1 MHRLVV
7 NSSHAI
13 TSSTSCSQRMR
24 YPTLEREHAPNLPR
38 RNFLQQNESNDVTL
52 HCRQAIE
59 KKPPLRWP
67 VAVTCC
73 SISGIAMLIPRSLH
87 KLSLGHYREGGS
99 MN

>member
-24 YPTLEREHAPNLPR
+24 HLTFAREHAPNLPR

-99 MN
+99 AN

>member
-13 TSSTSCSQRMR
+13 TSSTSCSQRMP
-24 YPTLEREHAPNLPR
+24 YQPFQLEHAPNLPR
-38 RNFLQQNESNDVTL
+38 RNFLQPNESNDGTL

-59 KKPPLRWP
+59 KKPPLRCP

-73 SISGIAMLIPRSLH
+73 SIPGIAMLIPRSLH

-99 MN
+99 AN